1 MATTSKKCP
10 TKIYLEESEMPRQW
24 YNIQADLPKP
34 LPPAVHPATLQPL
47 GPADLAPLFAMELI
61 KQEVSTE
68 RFIDIPEE
76 VFDALKAF
84 RPTPLYRAHRL
95 EKLLDTPARIYFK
108 YEGASPSGSHKLNTA
123 VAQAYYNKQEGI
135 RRLTTET
142 GAGQWGSAL
151 SMACKTFGL
160 ECTVYMVGVS
170 YRQKPYRRLLMEAF
184 GGTVYESPSEMTEV
198 GRRLRAETADS
209 LGSLGIAIS
218 EAVEDAVTH
227 DDAHYTLGSV
237 LNHVLL
243 HQTVIG
249 QEAKAQMAKVDDYP
263 DVVVA
268 CCGGGSN
275 LGGIASPFLADK
287 LTGKSPNLR
296 VVAVEPTACPTL
308 TKGKYLY
315 DLGDSVGLGPMVKM
329 YTLGHSFMPAG
340 IHAGGLRYHGDSPIV
355 SALYDAGMIEAVALP
370 QNPVFAAALL
380 FAQTES
386 ILPAPESAHAIKGAI
401 DEALKCKESGES
413 KSILFCLSGHG
424 NFDLTAY
431 DDYLKGRLVDT
442 EYSAEAVEAALADL
456 RQPTL

>member
-1 MATTSKKCP
+1 MVSLARKCP
-10 TKIYLEESEMPRQW
+10 TKIYLEEHEMPRQW
-24 YNIQADLPKP
+24 YNIQADLPTP
-34 LPPAVHPATLQPL
+34 LAPSVNPTTLQPL
-47 GPADLAPLFAMELI
+47 TPADLAPLFATELI
-61 KQEVSTE
+61 RQEVSTE
-68 RFIDIPEE
+68 RFIEIPEE

-95 EKLLDTPARIYFK
+95 EKALDTPARIYYK
-108 YEGASPSGSHKLNTA
+108 YEGASPAGSHKLNTA
-123 VAQAYYNKQEGI
+123 IAQAYYNKKEGI

-160 ECTVYMVGVS
+160 ECTVYMVNVS
-170 YRQKPYRRLLMEAF
+170 YRQKPYRRLLMETF
-184 GGTVYESPSEMTEV
+184 GGTVYASPSTMTAA
-198 GRRLRAETADS
+198 GRNILEEHPDS
-209 LGSLGIAIS
+209 SGSLGIAIS
-218 EAVEDAVTH
+218 EAVEDAATH

-249 QEAKAQMAKVDDYP
+249 QEAKLQMAKVDDYP

-275 LGGIASPFLADK
+275 LGGIANPFLADK
-287 LTGKSPNLR
+287 LNGERPDLR

-308 TKGKYLY
+308 TKGKFLF

-355 SALYDAGMIEAVALP
+355 SALYDEGIIEAVALP
-370 QNPVFAAALL
+370 QNPVFAAALQ

-401 DEALKCKESGES
+401 DEALKCKETGEA

-442 EYSAEAVEAALADL
+442 EYSAEEVEKALAEL
-456 RQPTL
+456 KQPSL